1 MIKLLLICMVS
12 FAIAQSDSRRDLG
25 QDDWSNE
32 ETPRSERR
40 ESMVIWRLTEDLDL
54 SSEQA
59 EKFFPRFR
67 EHREQLDE
75 IGKDERKS
83 LMDVRYKIRDQE
95 ELSKSEMERT
105 IKKVSALRKER
116 VDLETEFILGMDD
129 ILTPNQMVKLSVF
142 KQRLMKEM
150 QSEMRDR
157 KGKDRKNNRKQM
169 KRGGRKRRGF

>member
-1 MIKLLLICMVS
+1 
-12 FAIAQSDSRRDLG
+12 
-25 QDDWSNE
+25 
-32 ETPRSERR
+32 
-40 ESMVIWRLTEDLDL
+40 MVIWRLTEDLDL

-83 LMDVRYKIRDQE
+83 LMDVRFKIRDQE

-105 IKKVSALRKER
+105 IKKVSALRKDR
-116 VDLETEFILGMDD
+116 VDLETKFILGMDD

-157 KGKDRKNNRKQM
+157 KGKDRKKNRKQM

>member
-1 MIKLLLICMVS
+1 MNKLLLMCMIS
-12 FAIAQSDSRRDLG
+12 FAIAQSDSRRDFG

-95 ELSKSEMERT
+95 ELSKSEMERM
-105 IKKVSALRKER
+105 IKKVSALRKDR

-157 KGKDRKNNRKQM
+157 KGKDRKKNRKQM

>member
-1 MIKLLLICMVS
+1 MNKLLLICIVS
-12 FAIAQSDSRRDLG
+12 FAIAQSGSRRDLD

-83 LMDVRYKIRDQE
+83 LMDVRFKIRDQE

-105 IKKVSALRKER
+105 IKKVSALRKDR
-116 VDLETEFILGMDD
+116 VDLETKFILGMDD

-157 KGKDRKNNRKQM
+157 KGKDRKKNRKQM

>member
-1 MIKLLLICMVS
+1 MNKVLLMCMLS
-12 FAIAQSDSRRDLG
+12 FAIAQNGTRRDIG
-25 QDDWSNE
+25 QDDWSDDGSE
-32 ETPRSERR
+32 RSQRR

-67 EHREQLDE
+67 EHREKLDE

-83 LMDVRYKIRDQE
+83 LMDIRFKIRDDE
-95 ELSKSEMERT
+95 EISKSEMEKT
-105 IKKVSALRKER
+105 IKKVAELRKDR
-116 VDLETEFILGMDD
+116 VDLETKFILGMED
-129 ILTPNQMVKLSVF
+129 ILDPNQMVKLSVF

-150 QSEMRDR
+150 QGEMRDR
-157 KGKDRKNNRKQM
+157 KGKDRKKNRKQM

>member
-1 MIKLLLICMVS
+1 MNKLLLMCMVS
-12 FAIAQSDSRRDLG
+12 FAIAQSDSRGGLG

-32 ETPRSERR
+32 ETSRSERR

-83 LMDVRYKIRDQE
+83 LMDVRFKIRDQE

-105 IKKVSALRKER
+105 IKKVSALRKDR
-116 VDLETEFILGMDD
+116 VDLETKFILGMDD

-157 KGKDRKNNRKQM
+157 KGKDRKKNRKQM

>member
-1 MIKLLLICMVS
+1 MNKLLLMCMVS

-105 IKKVSALRKER
+105 IKKVSALRKDR
-116 VDLETEFILGMDD
+116 VDLETKFILGMDD

-157 KGKDRKNNRKQM
+157 KGKDRKKNRKQM

>member
-1 MIKLLLICMVS
+1 MNKLLLMCMVS
-12 FAIAQSDSRRDLG
+12 FAIAQSDSRRGLG

-32 ETPRSERR
+32 ETSRSERR

-83 LMDVRYKIRDQE
+83 LMDVRFKIRDQE
-95 ELSKSEMERT
+95 ELSKTEMERT
-105 IKKVSALRKER
+105 IKKVSALRKDR

-150 QSEMRDR
+150 KNEMRDR

>member
-1 MIKLLLICMVS
+1 MNKLLLMCMVS
-12 FAIAQSDSRRDLG
+12 FAIAQSDSRRGLG

-32 ETPRSERR
+32 ETSRSERR

-83 LMDVRYKIRDQE
+83 LIDVRYKIRDQE

-105 IKKVSALRKER
+105 IKKVSALRKDR
-116 VDLETEFILGMDD
+116 VDLETKFILGMDD

-157 KGKDRKNNRKQM
+157 KGKDRKKNRKQM

>member
-1 MIKLLLICMVS
+1 
-12 FAIAQSDSRRDLG
+12 
-25 QDDWSNE
+25 
-32 ETPRSERR
+32 
-40 ESMVIWRLTEDLDL
+40 MVIWRLTEDLDL
-54 SSEQA
+54 TSEQA

-67 EHREQLDE
+67 EHRQQLDE

-83 LMDVRYKIRDQE
+83 LMDVRFKIRDQE

-105 IKKVSALRKER
+105 IKKVSALRKDR
-116 VDLETEFILGMDD
+116 VDLETKFILGMDD

-157 KGKDRKNNRKQM
+157 KGKDRKKNRKQM

>member
-1 MIKLLLICMVS
+1 MNKLLLMCMVS

-25 QDDWSNE
+25 RDDWSNE

-83 LMDVRYKIRDQE
+83 LMDVRFKIRDQE

-105 IKKVSALRKER
+105 IKKVSALRKDR
-116 VDLETEFILGMDD
+116 VDLETKFILGMDD

-150 QSEMRDR
+150 QNEMRDR

>member
-1 MIKLLLICMVS
+1 MNKLLLICMVS

-54 SSEQA
+54 TSEQA

-75 IGKDERKS
+75 IEKGVRKS
-83 LMDVRYKIRDQE
+83 LTDVRYKIRDQE

-105 IKKVSALRKER
+105 IKKVSALRKDR
-116 VDLETEFILGMDD
+116 VDLETKFILGMDD
-129 ILTPNQMVKLSVF
+129 ILTPNQIVKLSSF

-157 KGKDRKNNRKQM
+157 KGKDRKKNRKQM

>member
-1 MIKLLLICMVS
+1 MNKLLLMCMVS

-83 LMDVRYKIRDQE
+83 LMDVRFKIRDEE

-105 IKKVSALRKER
+105 IKKVSALRKDR
-116 VDLETEFILGMDD
+116 VDLETKFILGMDD

-157 KGKDRKNNRKQM
+157 KGKDRKKNRKQM

>member
-1 MIKLLLICMVS
+1 MNKLLLMCMVS

-83 LMDVRYKIRDQE
+83 LMDVRFKIRDQE

-105 IKKVSALRKER
+105 IKKVSALRKDR
-116 VDLETEFILGMDD
+116 VDLETKFILGMDD

-157 KGKDRKNNRKQM
+157 KGKDRKKNRKQM

>member
-1 MIKLLLICMVS
+1 MNKLLLICMVS

-67 EHREQLDE
+67 EHREQLDD

-105 IKKVSALRKER
+105 IKKVSALRKDR

-169 KRGGRKRRGF
+169 KRGGRKRHGF

>member
-1 MIKLLLICMVS
+1 MNKLLLMCMVS
-12 FAIAQSDSRRDLG
+12 FAIAQSDSRRGLG

-32 ETPRSERR
+32 ETSRSERR

-75 IGKDERKS
+75 IGKDERKI
-83 LMDVRYKIRDQE
+83 LMDVRFKIRDQE

-105 IKKVSALRKER
+105 IKKVSALRKDR
-116 VDLETEFILGMDD
+116 VDLETKFILGMDD

-150 QSEMRDR
+150 QGEMRDR
-157 KGKDRKNNRKQM
+157 KGKDRLKNRKQM